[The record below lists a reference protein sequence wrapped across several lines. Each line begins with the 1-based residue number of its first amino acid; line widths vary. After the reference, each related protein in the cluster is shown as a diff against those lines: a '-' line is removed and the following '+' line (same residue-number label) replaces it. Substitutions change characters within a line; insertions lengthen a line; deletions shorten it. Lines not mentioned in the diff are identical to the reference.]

1 MQTDLYDGSS
11 LLLSLDRHA
20 LGGSVCTY
28 VCMYVLSIFILDTHN
43 THTHN
48 AQYAVT
54 HDRKV
59 TTPTH
64 SSPTQLKVNEVVDL
78 LIAKG
83 MK

>member
-1 MQTDLYDGSS
+1 MEAPCSSRWTDTRLVGQCV
-11 LLLSLDRHA
+11 R
-20 LGGSVCTY
+20 
-28 VCMYVLSIFILDTHN
+28 MYVLSMFILDTHN
-43 THTHN
+43 THTHNTHN